1 MSRALDPPLR
11 GTRGPRSIPEG
22 ISTRKGL
29 PPHARSIPEGIST
42 LPLGGIAQSQK
53 GFRLTRGFR
62 PMLAQS
68 QTKRAPVGALLVWL
82 PGRRGDRT
90 IIWDVFDY
98 VFEGDRRRMRR
109 IRVIRTYRNPIFLA
123 REWAEAMKAG
133 NFRSQQTFARAIG
146 LSHARVSQVL
156 GLLRLY
162 PDTLDALDA
171 LGDPLYSRKVT
182 ERKLRPILNLP
193 KEKQCTKL
201 LKMLSSLF

>member
-98 VFEGDRRRMRR
+98 VFDADRRRKGR
-109 IRVIRTYRNPIFLA
+109 IRIIRTYRNPIFLA

-133 NFRSQQTFARAIG
+133 GFTSRRAFAKAIG
-146 LSHARVSQVL
+146 VSHARVSQML
-156 GLLRLY
+156 GLLELGPETLRRLE
-162 PDTLDALDA
+162 A
-171 LGDPLYSRKVT
+171 LGDPLHSQAVT
-182 ERKLRPILNLP
+182 ERKLRPLVALP
-193 KEKQCTKL
+193 QERQEGAL
-201 LKMLSSLF
+201 GRMLDAGG

>member
-1 MSRALDPPLR
+1 MKSPHTRAF
-11 GTRGPRSIPEG
+11 S
-22 ISTRKGL
+22 
-29 PPHARSIPEGIST
+29 
-42 LPLGGIAQSQK
+42 
-53 GFRLTRGFR
+53 F
-62 PMLAQS
+62 
-68 QTKRAPVGALLVWL
+68 WL

>member
-22 ISTRKGL
+22 IST
-29 PPHARSIPEGIST
+29 
-42 LPLGGIAQSQK
+42 LPLGGI
-53 GFRLTRGFR
+53 
-62 PMLAQS
+62 AQS